1 MTHTITLSP
10 AGQSF
15 PCDVD
20 QSILDAALKAGFLLP
35 YGCRNGACGSCKGT
49 INAGHVD
56 YGNYAGAVLSE
67 GEKTIGKALFCKARP
82 LTDVTIEARD
92 VRRMGDIQL
101 KKLPSRVEHL
111 EKVVDDVALVRLKLP
126 ANERLQ
132 YRAGQYVDILLRD
145 NKRRSFSIANAPHD
159 DALIELHI
167 RHLAGGLFTDPL
179 FATGKAK
186 DIWRFEGPHGSF
198 YLREESDKP
207 IIFVASGTGFAPIKA
222 IIEHANHMGIERPMV
237 LYWGGR
243 RPKDLYMGH
252 LAHAWQQKYS
262 HFTYIPVVSEAL
274 PEDAWSGRT
283 GFVHQAVMED
293 FPDLSGYQVY
303 ACGAPIVVDSARA
316 DFSARCKLPEEE
328 FFADSFT
335 VAAQAEAASAVPPAP
350 RPELSAP

>member
-35 YGCRNGACGSCKGT
+35 YGCRNGACGSCKG
-49 INAGHVD
+49 IVSAGQVD

-67 GEKTIGKALFCKARP
+67 GEKTMGKALFCKARP

-145 NKRRSFSIANAPHD
+145 NKRRSFSVANAPHD

-167 RHLAGGLFTDPL
+167 RHLPGGLFTDPL

-186 DIWRFEGPHGSF
+186 DIWRFEGPHGTF
-198 YLREESDKP
+198 FLREESDKP

-222 IIEHANHMGIERPMV
+222 IIEHANHVGIERPMV

-252 LAHAWQQKYS
+252 LAHAWQQKHA

-274 PEDAWSGRT
+274 PEDGWNGRT

-316 DFSARCKLPEEE
+316 DFTARCKLPEEE
-328 FFADSFT
+328 FFADAFT
-335 VAAQAEAASAVPPAP
+335 VAAQAEAAGTLPPAP
-350 RPELSAP
+350 RPEVSAR